1 MNTMFYVN
9 YISIKTKYSLKN
21 YLSYTLLDMYKIEFV
36 QFFNSFIYLFIFLA
50 VLGVHCC
57 TGFSPVVASEG
68 YSLVAVSR
76 LLIVLPS
83 HIAELGL
90 QGTQASVVEA
100 RGLSVCSS
108 QALEHSL
115 NSCGTLGQLLR
126 GMWDLPEPVSCTG
139 RQILYH

>member
-1 MNTMFYVN
+1 MFYVN
-9 YISIKTKYSLKN
+9 YISIKTKYILKIIYN
-21 YLSYTLLDMYKIEFV
+21 THYQICIKLNLFSFLIVL
-36 QFFNSFIYLFIFLA
+36 FIYLFILA

-76 LLIVLPS
+76 LLIVPPS
-83 HIAELGL
+83 LIAELGL